1 MEKNTP
7 KTDRRTRRTRQ
18 ALYHGLI
25 QLLEDKPV
33 AEISVKELCQV
44 CDLNRSTFYL
54 HYASV
59 QELLEAMEQEI
70 LEGLNEVLDKFD
82 AAFMQSPDPVPRD
95 AALAE
100 AFQFLSDRSEF
111 CQVILSRRSD
121 PDFIDQ
127 VKAVVRSRCLNQWAQ
142 LLDRGLQTAEA
153 WLGAG
158 PIRIEA
164 QTYAK
169 GFYAK
174 FGFRQVSQEFLEDGI
189 PHIQMLRE

>member
-1 MEKNTP
+1 MYTLQEETVWNGTQKPLESSLWKSSMKFCGCGWTAYLRILP
-7 KTDRRTRRTRQ
+7 PGASFPEASLGRVVTRARGQ
-18 ALYHGLI
+18 GL
-25 QLLEDKPV
+25 
-33 AEISVKELCQV
+33 
-44 CDLNRSTFYL
+44 
-54 HYASV
+54 
-59 QELLEAMEQEI
+59 
-70 LEGLNEVLDKFD
+70 G
-82 AAFMQSPDPVPRD
+82 
-95 AALAE
+95 
-100 AFQFLSDRSEF
+100 
-111 CQVILSRRSD
+111 
-121 PDFIDQ
+121 
-127 VKAVVRSRCLNQWAQ
+127 AQ